1 MDRLRHPKA
10 SDRKIDEEAIEGLL
24 RSRDEA
30 KVAKNYP
37 LADEIASTLRTQG
50 ICYEDDVK
58 TYYARSMASTTSAST
73 EETSKTI
80 AAQVES
86 QNKSSVLRSAK
97 KPSLPLPSSAE
108 MVQRRLNGKK
118 AVKSSKKLMR
128 KIV

>member
-10 SDRKIDEEAIEGLL
+10 SDRKIDEGAIEGLL

-30 KVAKNYP
+30 KAAKNYP
-37 LADEIASTLRTQG
+37 LADEIASSLRSQG
-50 ICYEDDVK
+50 VCYEDDVK
-58 TYYARSMASTTSAST
+58 TYYVRTMASTTSAST
-73 EETSKTI
+73 KETSKTTTV
-80 AAQVES
+80 QVES
-86 QNKSSVLRSAK
+86 QNKSSAK
-97 KPSLPLPSSAE
+97 KPSLPLPTSAE